1 MTFLFQNW
9 HEYSLIVNRY
19 SQKPNYCHQRN
30 KKGNHMETIHN
41 NKHSNLGHRTPVFT
55 VFSNEPLLSVKDK
68 LLTLETLQQSL
79 DLKEMMDNFATLV
92 ATFNRPFNIRFQS
105 AFGFFSL
112 PKLQH
117 NNFTKNFNL
126 GSSGQSPRLGTMTY
140 QSETPFTVNE
150 DKLLTELHALLIPN
164 LKHALK
170 FSELNAMVYKDHLT
184 NIGNRAYYEETI
196 FHAIEQSNR
205 ANLGLSL
212 MVLDIN
218 HFKVIN
224 DTYGHLKGDQVL
236 NQFAQVLT
244 KSIRTSDIVFRLG
257 GDEFAIILQ
266 PASSQSTN
274 LVIERIYSEIKS
286 DPLLSEFNIT
296 SAIGS
301 AMWRAGETIESLFN
315 IADEDLY
322 NSKVNIK

>member
-1 MTFLFQNW
+1 
-9 HEYSLIVNRY
+9 
-19 SQKPNYCHQRN
+19 
-30 KKGNHMETIHN
+30 METIHN
-41 NKHSNLGHRTPVFT
+41 NKHSTLGHRTPVFT

-92 ATFNRPFNIRFQS
+92 ATFSRPLNIRFQS

-112 PKLQH
+112 PKSQQ

-126 GSSGQSPRLGTMTY
+126 GTSGQSLRLGTMTY
-140 QSETPFTVNE
+140 QSETPFTINE
-150 DKLLTELHALLIPN
+150 DKLLTELHTLLIPN

-170 FSELNAMVYKDHLT
+170 FSELSAMVYKDHLT

-205 ANLGLSL
+205 AHLGLSL

-218 HFKVIN
+218 HFKAIN

-236 NQFAQVLT
+236 NSFAQVLT

-257 GDEFAIILQ
+257 GDEFVIILQ
-266 PASSQSTN
+266 PSAPCSIDKVHQRIKEEIDNNPSLKEINFSTS
-274 LVIERIYSEIKS
+274 IGYSHWEIG
-286 DPLLSEFNIT
+286 T
-296 SAIGS
+296 SA
-301 AMWRAGETIESLFN
+301 TQLFEL
-315 IADEDLY
+315 ADQNLY
-322 NSKVNIK
+322 ENKALARIQR